1 MIAILDYGAGNLTS
15 VRLAFQRLGA
25 EAQVVREAA
34 AMPSGVTH
42 VVFPGVGSAQSGMEG
57 VCARGFDALLKEA
70 VADGTPVLAICL
82 GEQLVFDSSEE
93 DGGVS
98 GLGLVPGRVVK
109 FGFPA
114 EAHVKVPHMGWNGVA
129 FPQPHPVLD
138 GLPSGE
144 AFYFVHSYYAQ
155 AARAEDVVGQTEYAG
170 RVFTSMVARG
180 SLFASQC
187 HPERSGEAGLRL
199 LRNFV
204 AWDGR
209 WTR

>member
-25 EAQVVREAA
+25 EAQVVQRAS

-42 VVFPGVGSAQSGMEG
+42 VVFPGVGSAKSGMAG
-57 VCARGFDALLKEA
+57 VRARGFDTLLAES
-70 VADGTPVLAICL
+70 VATGVPVLAICL
-82 GEQLVFDSSEE
+82 GEQLVFDSSDE
-93 DGGVS
+93 DGGVE
-98 GLGLVPGRVVK
+98 GLGLVGGRVVK
-109 FGFPA
+109 FDFPA
-114 EAHVKVPHMGWNGVA
+114 AAHVKVPHMGWNGVA
-129 FPQPHPVLD
+129 FPQAHPVLN
-138 GLPSGE
+138 GLSSGE

-155 AARAEDVVGQTEYAG
+155 AAQAEDVVGQTEYAG
-170 RVFTSMVARG
+170 CVFTSMVARG

-204 AWDGR
+204 GWNGR
-209 WTR
+209 WER